1 MHSHAEGEGEC
12 LCNNLLRAVRYAKNS
27 RITVFTSKL
36 VPTVIQPFFCLVP
49 RLNIFPKPFLMVNLS
64 PQLRKTCSVVEQAF
78 FFCICDLSSF
88 EIFHRGRA

>member
-1 MHSHAEGEGEC
+1 MYSPAEGEVEC

-49 RLNIFPKPFLMVNLS
+49 RLNIFPKPFLMVDLS
-64 PQLRKTCSVVEQAF
+64 PLFKQDRVSEKVLGF
-78 FFCICDLSSF
+78 FL
-88 EIFHRGRA
+88 